1 MREDIWAKWGGWG
14 QGETLSGTWLGTYR
28 TEQHISEESD
38 PELEILGSRSS
49 LVFEQ
54 ETLCALKNTSLR
66 IQDLISSARA
76 MHLQPQQSSPGC

>member
-1 MREDIWAKWGGWG
+1 MEIP
-14 QGETLSGTWLGTYR
+14 SGTWLGTYK
-28 TEQHISEESD
+28 TEQCISEESD

-66 IQDLISSARA
+66 IQDLIYAARS
-76 MHLQPQQSSPGC
+76 MHMQPQQSSPGC